1 MGKCVFG
8 GGVLVVL
15 VFMATFAYADVIE
28 TTVVTDADAYVN
40 NNYGQQTDYNFGGST
55 ELHVRRTGHRR
66 KPYLH
71 FDLTGLDP
79 TAAVTEARLK
89 MDLGYRNSN
98 YGQTL
103 KVFAI
108 MPENEDW
115 DPTTLPEGTGTGSDT
130 PELDITWNNAP
141 KCGSGATFL
150 DEGSTAAAKTR
161 FLGDVA
167 VGIQKDPT
175 TYDMDLDVTQLMQ
188 WALGQLPE
196 YSDYTEDDAR
206 INIVMRESS
215 DIYAHYYSKEYTPD
229 DLSDAP
235 RLFITQE
242 TAAPVPEPASLGLLG
257 LTLLGLKRRKRS

>member
-1 MGKCVFG
+1 MAVVTAL
-8 GGVLVVL
+8 VLGL
-15 VFMATFAYADVIE
+15 AGIATADVIE
-28 TTVVTDADAYVN
+28 ATVVTDADSYVN
-40 NNYGQQTDYNFGGST
+40 NNYGSQTDYNFGGST
-55 ELHVRRTGHRR
+55 DLWVRRTGHKR

-71 FDLTGLDP
+71 FDLAGLDP
-79 TAAVTEARLK
+79 TAAVTEARLE

-108 MPENEDW
+108 MPESEDW
-115 DPTTLPEGTGTGSDT
+115 DPATLPEGTGTGSNT

-175 TYDMDLDVTQLMQ
+175 TYDMDLDVTELIQ
-188 WALGQLPE
+188 WALGQYPE
-196 YSDYTEDDAR
+196 YSDYTEDDAA
-206 INIVMRESS
+206 ITIVMRESS
-215 DIYAHYYSKEYTPD
+215 DIYARYYSTEYTPD
-229 DLSDAP
+229 DPSDAP

-242 TAAPVPEPASLGLLG
+242 TVPPIPEPARLSLLG
-257 LTLLGLKRRKRS
+257 LALLGLKRKRRR